1 MELWLDSMDMVELSE
16 AIRRGR
22 IRGVTTNPTL
32 AKRAGIK
39 TFKEYQERYLA
50 IAGYAYPYPVSY
62 QLTQLP
68 PYRFSYW
75 DALNEGCDMYKL
87 GLLIATY
94 GKVAADPIKALALPN
109 NVLIKVPMMKQDPD
123 MAQLF
128 ISQFR
133 SRNIPVNA
141 TLVFNLLQAHLAAD
155 AGANYVSVFV
165 GRVEDAKKKELGKSR
180 EDPTPEKVYGHIQ
193 WLLDSIQ
200 NMLVKYNYSSKLLV
214 ASVRSKLHVEMA
226 LKAGAPITTA
236 PWSILKELSQD
247 PLTDAGYDMFSKD
260 AESIGA
266 VKAPKKTKQD
276 TP

>member
-1 MELWLDSMDMVELSE
+1 MELWLDSMDMMELSE
-16 AIRRGR
+16 AMRRQR

-39 TFKEYQERYLA
+39 TLKEYQERYLA
-50 IAGYAYPYPVSY
+50 IARLAYPYPVSY

-75 DALNEGCDMYKL
+75 DALNEGCDMHRL

-94 GKVAADPIKALALPN
+94 GKVASDPMKALALPN

-123 MAQLF
+123 MAQWF

-165 GRVEDAKKKELGKSR
+165 GRVEDEKKKQSGKTR
-180 EDPTPEKVYGHIQ
+180 EDPTSREVYRHIE

-200 NMLVKYNYSSKLLV
+200 NMLVKYNYPVKLLV
-214 ASVRSKLHVEMA
+214 ASVRSKRHVEIA
-226 LKAGAPITTA
+226 LKVGAPVTTA
-236 PWSILKELSQD
+236 PWNVLKELSQD
-247 PLTDAGYDMFSKD
+247 SLTDAGYDMFSKD
-260 AESIGA
+260 TESIGA
-266 VKAPKKTKQD
+266 VEALKEMKQD

>member
-1 MELWLDSMDMVELSE
+1 MELWLDSMDIMDLSE
-16 AIRRGR
+16 AMRRQR
-22 IRGVTTNPTL
+22 VRGVTTNPTL

-39 TFKEYQERYLA
+39 TYEEYQERYLA
-50 IAGYAYPYPVSY
+50 IARLIYPHPVSY

-75 DALNEGCDMYKL
+75 DALNEGFDMHKL
-87 GLLIATY
+87 GLLVATC
-94 GKVAADPIKALALPN
+94 GKVAVDPLDALTLPN
-109 NVLIKVPMMKQDPD
+109 NVVIKVPMMRQDPD
-123 MAQLF
+123 MAQWF

-165 GRVEDAKKKELGKSR
+165 GRIEDARKKETGKTR
-180 EDPTPEKVYGHIQ
+180 EDPTSDEIYRYIEK
-193 WLLDSIQ
+193 LLESIQ
-200 NMLVKYNYSSKLLV
+200 NMLERYHYPAKLLV
-214 ASVRSKLHVEMA
+214 ASVRSKRHVEIA
-226 LKAGAPITTA
+226 LKVGAPVLTA
-236 PWSILKELSQD
+236 PWKVLQELSQD
-247 PLTDAGYDMFSKD
+247 SLTDAGYDMFSKD

-266 VKAPKKTKQD
+266 VEASKETKQD